1 MVHFYHISRDFLL
14 YDILHLTRLSGAF
27 GKLYTS
33 INLLKIESSFSRCFP
48 HVINLACKAV
58 LKEVTDMKFAAAYAQ
73 DYVPS
78 GPPPT
83 NFLDVLNRDP
93 IATVRTLVRVVSISH
108 TCSVSQLNYYVDRF
122 ELRLC
127 GGSTS
132 LMFFGHW
139 IRKTCSSFEIWM
151 SGGLRLCL

>member
-1 MVHFYHISRDFLL
+1 
-14 YDILHLTRLSGAF
+14 
-27 GKLYTS
+27 
-33 INLLKIESSFSRCFP
+33 
-48 HVINLACKAV
+48 
-58 LKEVTDMKFAAAYAQ
+58 MKFAAAYAK

-93 IATVRTLVRVVSISH
+93 IATVRTLVRVVSIPH
-108 TCSVSQLNYYVDRF
+108 PCSVPQLNHYVDRF
-122 ELRLC
+122 EHHLC

-139 IRKTCSSFEIWM
+139 STKTCSSFGIWM
-151 SGGLRLCL
+151 SGGPRLYL